1 MERIPVTERTEATP
15 RPEDGKQ
22 RDEEKDTT
30 PVGSSSGQAKV
41 REREMEESGEE
52 NAA

>member
-1 MERIPVTERTEATP
+1 VTKRTEATP
-15 RPEDGKQ
+15 RSADDEQ
-22 RDEEKDTT
+22 RDEESDAT